1 MTAELPPRV
10 QRARVRLMLD
20 QPYLAAALARLP
32 TVNAGRLDWCDTM
45 ATDGYYI
52 YVNPDFTERLSDDEL
67 AFVFAHELVH
77 CVLGHIDRRGDRD
90 PILWNHAID
99 YATNLLLVQFG
110 LTMPSSGLLDQKYRG
125 MTAEDIYRQLQERR
139 PQSLQGARAGAGTA
153 GQPRDIWQT
162 PGGFDVHL
170 DPQDERDASIRAEDF
185 PSPEERKRLRIGLA
199 QAVRNALPGH
209 MSGALASEVEA
220 ATTSS
225 VPWQMVLARFVN
237 GLRRSDYR
245 LYPPN
250 RKHIWRRIYLPSLGV
265 PGPEHLVVA
274 VDTSGSMTDAIL
286 SQVLGELDRLR
297 AVTECRLTLLQCD
310 AAVQQVDEFD
320 SFETTIVSRASTKAR
335 TFRFAGRG
343 GTDFSPIFDWVG
355 ERVLRGTLRLDALI
369 ILTDGYGPFP
379 PQMPYYPVLWIVTE
393 HGARDIPFG
402 TQIRLA
408 G

>member
-1 MTAELPPRV
+1 M
-10 QRARVRLMLD
+10 
-20 QPYLAAALARLP
+20 
-32 TVNAGRLDWCDTM
+32 
-45 ATDGYYI
+45 
-52 YVNPDFTERLSDDEL
+52 
-67 AFVFAHELVH
+67 
-77 CVLGHIDRRGDRD
+77 
-90 PILWNHAID
+90 
-99 YATNLLLVQFG
+99 
-110 LTMPSSGLLDQKYRG
+110 
-125 MTAEDIYRQLQERR
+125 
-139 PQSLQGARAGAGTA
+139 AGA
-153 GQPRDIWQT
+153 
-162 PGGFDVHL
+162 F
-170 DPQDERDASIRAEDF
+170 
-185 PSPEERKRLRIGLA
+185 
-199 QAVRNALPGH
+199 
-209 MSGALASEVEA
+209 ASEVVA

-225 VPWQMVLARFVN
+225 VPWQMLLARFVN

-265 PGPEHLVVA
+265 PGPDHLVVA

-286 SQVLGELDRLR
+286 SLVLGELDRLR

-320 SFETTIVSRASTKAR
+320 SFETTIVSRAATNAG

-343 GTDFSPIFDWVG
+343 GTDFRPIFDWVG
-355 ERVLRGTLRLDALI
+355 ERVSGGMLRLDALI

-379 PQMPYYPVLWIVTE
+379 PRMPSYPVLWIITE